1 MSKPSAGYT
10 PRPMSST
17 TTYALGA
24 LAVVIIG
31 IIVFAAYRWS
41 SGGEDAVTRN
51 DGYGSVRDA
60 AVQVGIDGNAIRL
73 GKPDARATVDIY
85 EDPICPACGVL
96 ERIYGQEIAQ
106 RVDEGA
112 LAVRYHLVNFLDSR
126 SASGDYSS
134 RAAGALRCVAQTGQA
149 VPYARFHDTLF
160 LAEQPEES
168 ADSDHT
174 ADELAAIARTSGAP
188 EEAVRCITA
197 GAQTDAARTAA
208 AANLDA
214 LRAIS
219 DKVGTPTV
227 IADGKDVDVNN
238 AEWVVELTR

>member
-10 PRPMSST
+10 PRPMSSN

-31 IIVFAAYRWS
+31 LIVFAAYRWS
-41 SGGEDAVTRN
+41 SSGEDAVTRN
-51 DGYGSVRDA
+51 DGYGSVRDTT
-60 AVQVGIDGNAIRL
+60 VQVAIDGNAIRL

-126 SASGDYSS
+126 SSSGDYSS
-134 RAAGALRCVAQTGQA
+134 RAAGALRCVAQDGQA
-149 VPYARFHDTLF
+149 VVYARFHDALF

-188 EEAVRCITA
+188 ESSVQCIAT
-197 GAQTDAARTAA
+197 GAQTDAARAA
-208 AANLDA
+208 ATANLEA

-227 IADGKDVDVNN
+227 IANGNDVDVNN